1 VRQDDRPNSC
11 VGQIPGRDRIELRP
25 GFRILTESDPTKK
38 IFLLQLSRLV
48 EIQLVAALELLGIES
63 PEKM

>member
-1 VRQDDRPNSC
+1 VRVLQSWFNRRRINSLQTRTGKSAC
-11 VGQIPGRDRIELRP
+11 A
-25 GFRILTESDPTKK
+25 TENDPAKK
-38 IFLLQLSRLV
+38 KFLLQLSRLV